1 MKFVKVMKEEDLP
14 IGKSAI
20 IAAGDKQIALFNY
33 KGKYYAIT
41 NTCTNRGSPLGEGRI
56 EEGIVICPNH
66 EWRFRLMDGAN
77 MQNPELFIPTYPV
90 KTKNDNIYIGLE
102 ADEENIAYGKK
113 GSITVQFISREKD
126 FKYVMGEISDFF
138 KLNNLFSGV
147 LYLELLGE

>member
-1 MKFVKVMKEEDLP
+1 MKFVKVMKEEELP

-41 NTCTNRGSPLGEGRI
+41 NTCPHRGSPLGEGRI

-66 EWRFRLMDGAN
+66 EWRFRLRDGAN

-90 KTKNDNIYIGLE
+90 KTKNENIYIGLE
-102 ADEENIAYGKK
+102 AEEGNIAYGKK
-113 GSITVQFISREKD
+113 A
-126 FKYVMGEISDFF
+126 
-138 KLNNLFSGV
+138 
-147 LYLELLGE
+147 